1 MTLEHS
7 GRCLAPVYSSVR
19 CAKSIERTSRG
30 YWKEDS
36 RELMDAQIKEHKV
49 MRKGSCGCAEEG
61 RSHLGWVVVSGRS
74 GERYWAMFSHLALFS
89 THRTWL
95 KFYKWG
101 KKNTSLSLEE
111 LWKDGRRW
119 DCRWDFPMEVVS
131 MEGRDAGS
139 QHSLIRGRKT
149 GRESRGSSLQ
159 KWGHTW
165 PWHPW
170 SPSLSLFDGQE
181 VDLEHQGNFAH
192 PTVLGSKV
200 NVFRG
205 LGAGHGEVLEDG
217 GEEEE

>member
-1 MTLEHS
+1 MQNQLNPLQGVT
-7 GRCLAPVYSSVR
+7 GRRTQGSSWMHR
-19 CAKSIERTSRG
+19 LRSTRWWE
-30 YWKEDS
+30 KE
-36 RELMDAQIKEHKV
+36 A
-49 MRKGSCGCAEEG
+49 
-61 RSHLGWVVVSGRS
+61 VVVLKR
-74 GERYWAMFSHLALFS
+74 GEVTWGELWSQRQKWREILAMFSHLALFS

-95 KFYKWG
+95 KFCKWG
-101 KKNTSLSLEE
+101 KKKTSLSLEE

-119 DCRWDFPMEVVS
+119 DCRWDFLMEVAS

-139 QHSLIRGRKT
+139 QHSLIRGRKI

-159 KWGHTW
+159 RWGHTW

-192 PTVLGSKV
+192 PTVLGSEV

-217 GEEEE
+217 SEEEE